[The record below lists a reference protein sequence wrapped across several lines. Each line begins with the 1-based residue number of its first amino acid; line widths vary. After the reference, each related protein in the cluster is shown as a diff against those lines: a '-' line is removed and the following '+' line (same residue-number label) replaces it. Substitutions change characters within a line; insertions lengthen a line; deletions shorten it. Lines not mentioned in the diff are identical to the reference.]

1 MLFLN
6 SINFELNRYIIMN
19 KQIEHVRKFHEVYE
33 APVLESP
40 SMPSK
45 ERMELRH
52 RLLSE
57 ELQEYKEACQS
68 NDLVEVADSLV
79 DLAYILF
86 GTVLEHGLQDH
97 FVEMFEEV
105 QRSNMSKLGRDGQPI
120 KRDDGKILKG
130 PDFFL
135 PDLKGILEANSVH

>member
-6 SINFELNRYIIMN
+6 SINFELNRYNNMN
-19 KQIEHVRKFHEVYE
+19 KQIDHVRKFHEVYE
-33 APVLESP
+33 APIGKNP

-45 ERMELRH
+45 ERMTLRH

-57 ELQEYKEACQS
+57 ELQEYKDACQ
-68 NDLVEVADSLV
+68 NDDLVEVADSLV

-86 GTVLEHGLQDH
+86 GTVLEHGLQDQ

-120 KRDDGKILKG
+120 KREDGKILKG

-135 PDLKGILEANSVH
+135 PDLKGILKANSVH